1 MGKDRIEKLKQYI
14 YQDRPQRLRAYV
26 TKYKIKLPDIVLDKR
41 RNLLHYCCKHGS
53 NVILRYLI
61 SEGVNPYEKDR
72 KLNCPLHLALE
83 RALKHVD
90 RANTVYTD
98 LVLPLIEKFPDL
110 LDAANLEEMSCRSLL
125 GKLVETRQS
134 NQDDEREMRFKRD
147 CGRHSTR
154 DRAQS
159 SEEHSD
165 RFWRDKLADEANE
178 EFGDVCG
185 NSEDDY
191 YGSFREKETYDEW
204 ANRISQEY
212 WTKRKHT
219 FQHTHTTSRP
229 GRKDKGKEKSGKKQK
244 TGAENFK
251 DVREQLRKR
260 YEERQRETEERNITK
275 KKLDYERKFNDL
287 LSRDRVICL
296 RINDIPWPSGKTVE
310 DDLKILL
317 HDLGE
322 KDSAKYR
329 KYIREQQIRWHPDK
343 FFQKFGD
350 ILDESEKDKILDRV
364 KSISQALN
372 KLCEKS

>member
-14 YQDRPQRLRAYV
+14 YQDRPQRLRTYV
-26 TKYKIKLPDIVLDKR
+26 RKYKIKLSDIVLDKS

-53 NVILRYLI
+53 SLILRYLI

-72 KLNCPLHLALE
+72 ELNCPLHLSLE
-83 RALKHVD
+83 RALKHAN

-110 LDAANLEEMSCRSLL
+110 LDAVNLERVSCRSLL
-125 GKLVETRQS
+125 NKLVEARQS
-134 NQDDEREMRFKRD
+134 RQDADEGEMGFQED
-147 CGRHSTR
+147 CGRHFTQG
-154 DRAQS
+154 RAHS

-165 RFWRDKLADEANE
+165 KFWRDKLADEANE
-178 EFGDVCG
+178 EFGDVFG

-191 YGSFREKETYDEW
+191 YCSFREKETYDEW

-219 FQHTHTTSRP
+219 HTTSKP
-229 GRKDKGKEKSGKKQK
+229 GRKHESKEKTGKKQK
-244 TGAENFK
+244 TEAENLE
-251 DVREQLRKR
+251 DIREKLRRR
-260 YEERQRETEERNITK
+260 YDERQKETEERNLTK
-275 KKLDYERKFNDL
+275 KKLDYERKFDDL
-287 LSRDRVICL
+287 LSRDKVNSL

-322 KDSAKYR
+322 KDSSKYR
-329 KYIREQQIRWHPDK
+329 KYLRVQQIRWHPDK

-350 ILDESEKDKILDRV
+350 VLDESEKDKILDRV

-372 KLCEKS
+372 KLSEKS